1 MSQGQE
7 QKRSKKTKKDIK
19 DKQPEQKNIFTLVG
33 TRKKPESLKEDKKK
47 EVLQLYIRDKYIN
60 IALDLYLLFV
70 LGLTYCLYLII
81 EKPEIGWWFLIFTLI
96 CCWIIGFTYYYEI
109 KREVDIVLKDLEI
122 IFR

>member
-7 QKRSKKTKKDIK
+7 QKRSRKNKKDIK
-19 DKQPEQKNIFTLVG
+19 QEQPKQKNIFTSMG
-33 TRKKPESLKEDKKK
+33 KRKEPENLKKDKKK
-47 EVLQLYIRDKYIN
+47 EVLRLYIRDKYIN

-81 EKPEIGWWFLIFTLI
+81 EEPDIGWWFLAFTLI
-96 CCWIIGFTYYYEI
+96 CCWVIGFTYYSEI

-122 IFR
+122 IFK